1 MIHYIHMDLHPIIV
15 HFPVAL
21 LTIYALLEIL
31 TFNRKLRAG
40 ASFFAIKAFLLVVGF
55 LGSIAATISGE
66 HALQLSGQYLSKEI
80 SHAHEEYGEMTRNVF
95 GLLTL
100 IYLSMYLK
108 HPRIQKIGDF
118 FKKYFFITIILAIV
132 GLILVSITGALGGA
146 LVYGA
151 ESKDPFIGFVVK
163 LLGLE

>member
-1 MIHYIHMDLHPIIV
+1 MDLHPIIV

-21 LTIYALLEIL
+21 LTIYALLEVL
-31 TFNRKLRAG
+31 TFNSRLRASP
-40 ASFFAIKAFLLVVGF
+40 SFFAIKAFLLVVGF

-66 HALQLSGQYLSKEI
+66 HALQMGGEYLSKEI

-100 IYLSMYLK
+100 IYLSMYIK

-118 FKKYFFITIILAIV
+118 FRKYFFITIALAIV

-146 LVYGA
+146 LVYGTEA
-151 ESKDPFIGFVVK
+151 KDPFIGFVVR